1 MILLTSHFSSKRFLR
16 FDDPQSVFLY
26 EGFCR
31 DRGLAGFPCREA
43 NTVVLESSLP
53 ELLMKVILRGLDKC
67 GRCSTIMGTGTCTAT
82 VFMYVWYIAYVE
94 YIGGYLE
101 GT

>member
-1 MILLTSHFSSKRFLR
+1 M
-16 FDDPQSVFLY
+16 
-26 EGFCR
+26 
-31 DRGLAGFPCREA
+31 
-43 NTVVLESSLP
+43 LESSLP

-82 VFMYVWYIAYVE
+82 VFVYVWYIAYVE